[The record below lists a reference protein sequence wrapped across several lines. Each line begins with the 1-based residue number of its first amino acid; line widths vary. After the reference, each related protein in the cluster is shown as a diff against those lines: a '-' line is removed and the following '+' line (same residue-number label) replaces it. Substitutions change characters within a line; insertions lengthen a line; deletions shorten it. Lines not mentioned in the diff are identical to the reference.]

1 MICMLHKAGDIGIG
15 VSCTTL
21 CCASAHSVTDYSYQ
35 DDKACNLRRSYEDGL
50 ASNVV
55 GLSGPSIGRQR
66 PFPARSAL
74 NVRILEGI
82 WTASCML
89 LLVGVLIR

>member
-1 MICMLHKAGDIGIG
+1 MYATQGGDIGMAA
-15 VSCTTL
+15 SCTTL
-21 CCASAHSVTDYSYQ
+21 CCASAHPVTNYSYQ
-35 DDKACNLRRSYEDGL
+35 DDKARNLRRSYEDGL
-50 ASNVV
+50 AGNVV

-82 WTASCML
+82 WTAGCML